1 MARQGGKTKQEAG
14 TEDRREESP
23 VLLRNF
29 SVTIDGVEFGFAGLS
44 RLASQ
49 SMSERPGEDLRAP
62 ARDVHR
68 YANVVLRRALGS
80 DRRLYLWRENI
91 LAGKKDRRQ
100 VVIRQLDT
108 SGNAATSSWIL
119 EGAWPCRWAGPAFD
133 AGATEIAMEEI
144 ELAFDRLVWR

>member
-91 LAGKKDRRQ
+91 LAGKKDRPQ
-100 VVIRQLDT
+100 DVI
-108 SGNAATSSWIL
+108 
-119 EGAWPCRWAGPAFD
+119 
-133 AGATEIAMEEI
+133 
-144 ELAFDRLVWR
+144 